1 MKLLKLSSNNPKF
14 KTINFKS
21 GLNILAGLQLTD
33 AEKKTY
39 NGIGKSF
46 SLHLL
51 HLLLGSH
58 LDKSK
63 PKEKK
68 ILDFLSNYGVFYLE
82 FEHQGQLYKI
92 EKNFAETHFTLNDE
106 RIAKTNFSGELRRIL
121 ISGTFDTSVSFKQ
134 LLNCFARRYG
144 STYYA
149 DVLTQQG
156 RPLQDY
162 YQMYTNLALLGVNTE
177 LVNEKAIIKDKLNKL
192 EKAKSVIE
200 GYEALLEDS
209 NIKDLQ
215 DELAKLIKEKSEFV
229 IAENYD
235 KYKREADDVT
245 VLVNKIRNEIYDLT
259 KSLVRKKESLKE
271 STLIDVDLDKVKNIY
286 NEALMFFDD
295 KVSVR
300 LEQANEFH
308 RNLIR
313 SRTQR
318 INSEI
323 SELETKLKE
332 LEIELSKKENHR
344 DSILKDLSSKGALEE
359 YNSISERIRTIEGDV
374 RELDKYRQL
383 LNSFKA
389 DKSQYD
395 LDNANLQARA
405 VSYLSNTQ
413 DFFEKIEDKFRTL
426 VKRFYT
432 NHGGSLHITETVDAK
447 YLFNIDVQVP
457 RDGSQGINEVKI
469 FCYDFLLYQLRPE
482 LLNFIAHDGC
492 IFSEMDP
499 RQKSMIFKVAIETI
513 NDSDLQYFVNIGQ
526 SSLDEVLDTDK
537 KLQVLTDDEKSYIK
551 DSVILELYDK
561 DPSKWLFGMSFG

>member
-1 MKLLKLSSNNPKF
+1 MKLLKLSSNNSKF
-14 KTINFKS
+14 KTLEFKD
-21 GLNILAGLQLTD
+21 GLNILAGLQLTE

-46 SLHLL
+46 SLHLI
-51 HLLLGSH
+51 HLMLGSS

-68 ILDFLSNYGVFYLE
+68 VLDFLCGYGAFYLE
-82 FEHQGQLYKI
+82 FEHQGESFKV
-92 EKNFAETHFTLNDE
+92 EKNFAESHYILNDE

-121 ISGTFDTSVSFKQ
+121 IGGTFDTSVSFKQ
-134 LLNCFARRYG
+134 LLNTFARRYG
-144 STYYA
+144 STYYS
-149 DVLTQQG
+149 DVLSQQG

-162 YQMYTNLALLGVNTE
+162 YQMYANLALLGVDTG
-177 LVNEKAIIKDKLNKL
+177 LVCEKAIIKDKLNKL

-200 GYEALLEDS
+200 GYESLLGES

-215 DELAKLIKEKSEFV
+215 DELVNLIKEKKEFI

-235 KYKREADDVT
+235 KYKREADEAT
-245 VLVNKIRNEIYDLT
+245 VLINQIRNEIYDVT
-259 KSLVRKKESLKE
+259 KGIGRKKESLNE
-271 STLIDVDLDKVKNIY
+271 AEVINIDLDKVKRIY
-286 NEALMFFDD
+286 DEALFFFNE

-308 RNLIR
+308 QNLVRN
-313 SRTQR
+313 RTQR
-318 INSEI
+318 VNAEI
-323 SELETKLKE
+323 SELKIKLDE
-332 LEIELSKKENHR
+332 LENQLSKREVYR
-344 DSILKDLSSKGALEE
+344 DSILKDLDSKGALEE
-359 YNSISERIRTIEGDV
+359 YNSINDRIRSLEGEV
-374 RELDKYRQL
+374 RELDKYRKILQ
-383 LNSFKA
+383 SFKA

-395 LDNANLQARA
+395 LDNANVKAKA
-405 VSYLSNTQ
+405 VSYLTTSQ
-413 DFFEKIEDKFRTL
+413 EYFENIENKFRSL

-432 NHGGSLHITETVDAK
+432 NHGGSFQVSETVDAK

-482 LLNFIAHDGC
+482 LLSFIAHDGC

-513 NDSDLQYFVNIGQ
+513 ENSELQYFVNMGQ
-526 SSLDEVLDTDK
+526 SSLDEILDVDD
-537 KLQVLTDDEKSYIK
+537 KLQILSSSEKAYVK
-551 DSVILELYDK
+551 ESVILKLFDK
-561 DPSKWLFGMSFG
+561 DPSNWLFGTSFG